1 MTDSELT
8 YLIYKEFLQINK
20 KNDKTPIC
28 RERICRTI
36 HQIRDTNLL
45 TNIRK
50 MYKFTNI
57 QRTVN
62 FRNDSHFLDVI
73 LAKTI

>member
-8 YLIYKEFLQINK
+8 YFIYKEFLQISK

-36 HQIRDTNLL
+36 HQIRDTNNLL
-45 TNIRK
+45 IYEKSANSLIFK
-50 MYKFTNI
+50 E
-57 QRTVN
+57 Q
-62 FRNDSHFLDVI
+62 
-73 LAKTI
+73 